1 MAITPVE
8 IHHLE
13 LRRGLFGYRRGAVDR
28 ALSEIADS
36 YAEVWRQRAD
46 LADKVEHLEGEL
58 QRHRELE
65 SLLRQTL
72 VSAERAAQE
81 QLETARKQAETIV
94 GEAHAEARNVARRA
108 QAERERL
115 EHETQRVRALLRS
128 ALAVVDAPQ
137 TQPAQPTQPEGE
149 VRRIA
154 G

>member
-8 IHHLE
+8 IHHLQ
-13 LRRGLFGYRRGAVDR
+13 LGRGLFGYRRSTVD
-28 ALSEIADS
+28 LYLDEIEAS
-36 YAEVWRQRAD
+36 FAQVWRERAD
-46 LADKVEHLEGEL
+46 ATDRIEHLEGEV

-94 GEAHAEARNVARRA
+94 AEAHSEARAVARRA
-108 QAERERL
+108 QTELERL
-115 EHETQRVRALLRS
+115 EQDSHRVRALLRS
-128 ALAVVDAPQ
+128 ALGVMEESSRGGNGV
-137 TQPAQPTQPEGE
+137 ERE
-149 VRRIA
+149 VRRLA

>member
-8 IHHLE
+8 IHHLQ
-13 LRRGLFGYRRGAVDR
+13 LGRGLLGYRRSTVDR
-28 ALSEIADS
+28 HLDEIEAS
-36 YAEVWRQRAD
+36 FAQVWRERAD
-46 LADKVEHLEGEL
+46 ATDRIEHLEGEL

-94 GEAHAEARNVARRA
+94 SEAHAEARAIARRA
-108 QAERERL
+108 QGELERL
-115 EHETQRVRALLRS
+115 EQDSRRVQALLRS
-128 ALAVVDAPQ
+128 ALGVIEESPRAGNGG
-137 TQPAQPTQPEGE
+137 EGE
-149 VRRIA
+149 VRRLA